1 MDILSLAAGIVIGFI
16 LGAGA
21 LIFYMRWKMTKQLN
35 AMQQDMQGMFDA
47 TEDMMG
53 SMDDMGD
60 IEDLEEDKEK
70 EEK

>member
-1 MDILSLAAGIVIGFI
+1 MDLLSLVAGIVIGFV

>member
-1 MDILSLAAGIVIGFI
+1 
-16 LGAGA
+16 
-21 LIFYMRWKMTKQLN
+21 LN